1 MRLRTLRCLVTL
13 ACGLLA
19 LPLVVAAQQTR
30 KIPRI
35 GIIAPGSPPR
45 PVVEAFQQALR
56 DLGYV
61 EGQTI
66 TLEIRWNEGKPERYP
81 ALAAELVALN
91 VDVIVAGTSGATRD
105 ARAATRTIPIVMAAH
120 PNPVEQGD
128 VASLAR
134 PGRNI
139 TGVALMT
146 PEINQKRLELLKEA
160 VPGLA
165 RAAVLWDAAGT
176 STWQWGTFETAARQL
191 GVQLQ
196 LLEVRSPDDLDGAF
210 AAATREGLH
219 AVLTAQ
225 QPFFATHRARIA
237 ALALQHRLPTISGD
251 PGTAEAGFLMSYG
264 PSIIESWRHAAVYVD
279 KILKGATPAD
289 LPVEQ
294 PRRIELILNLKT
306 AQALGL
312 TFPPHLLVLADKVIQ

>member
-1 MRLRTLRCLVTL
+1 MRLLTLGCLVTL

-19 LPLVVAAQQTR
+19 LPLVIAAQQTR
-30 KIPRI
+30 KVPRI
-35 GIIAPGSPPR
+35 GILAPGSPPR
-45 PVVEAFQQALR
+45 PVVEAFQQALH

-66 TLEIRWNEGKPERYP
+66 TLEIRWNEGKPERFP
-81 ALAAELVALN
+81 VLAAELVALN
-91 VDVIVAGTSGATRD
+91 VDVIVAGTLGATRD
-105 ARAATRTIPIVMAAH
+105 AKAATRTIPIVMAAH
-120 PNPVEQGD
+120 PNPVEEGH

-134 PGRNI
+134 PGGNI
-139 TGVALMT
+139 TGVALMG
-146 PEINQKRLELLKEA
+146 PAMNQKRLELLKDA

-165 RAAVLWDAAGT
+165 RAAVLWDASGT
-176 STWQWGTFETAARQL
+176 STWQWDTFETAARQL
-191 GVQLQ
+191 GVQPQ
-196 LLEVRSPDDLDGAF
+196 LLEVRSPDDLPGAF
-210 AAATREGLH
+210 ATATRDGVH
-219 AVLTAQ
+219 AVITAL
-225 QPFFATHRARIA
+225 QPFFHTYRTQVA
-237 ALALQHRLPTISGD
+237 ALALQHRLPTMSGD

-264 PSIIESWRHAAVYVD
+264 PNIIESWRYAAVYVD

-294 PRRIELILNLKT
+294 PRKVELILNVKT